1 MAERRDHERHL
12 IRRFALLKLANG
24 ELIEGETQDMSV
36 GGAFIECAPERD
48 VNEGDICTITLILE
62 DDDESISTEIYGS
75 ISHRAEEGIGC
86 NFLKINSAY
95 YQFMSEYLE

>member
-36 GGAFIECAPERD
+36 GGAFIECDADRD
-48 VNEGDICTITLILE
+48 LQEGEICTITLILE
-62 DDDESISTEIYGS
+62 DDDESISTEIYGN
-75 ISHRAEEGIGC
+75 ITHKGEDGVGC

-95 YQFMSEYLE
+95 YQFMSEYFE

>member
-1 MAERRDHERHL
+1 MPERRDHERHL

-24 ELIEGETQDMSV
+24 ELIEGQTEDMSI
-36 GGAFIECAPERD
+36 GGAFIKCDPDRD
-48 VNEGDICTITLILE
+48 LQEGDICTITLILE

-75 ISHRAEEGIGC
+75 ISHKGEEGVGC

-95 YQFMSEYLE
+95 YQFMSIYYD